1 MSNFYVPL
9 YEIYHCLFVE
19 IEFLL
24 YFEIGVSVY
33 EFRGEGGGITR
44 YKIWAIKVYVI
55 LTTQSNLLH
64 HSNIQNY
71 PKPGHILH
79 HLSMTAVVLHG
90 MLDIVDF
97 VHAQEPQPQF

>member
-44 YKIWAIKVYVI
+44 YKI
-55 LTTQSNLLH
+55 
-64 HSNIQNY
+64 
-71 PKPGHILH
+71 
-79 HLSMTAVVLHG
+79 
-90 MLDIVDF
+90 
-97 VHAQEPQPQF
+97 